1 MALPISQLRPA
12 QPSFPASPLAE
23 AEKEN
28 LSRQMRE
35 IDLKVSEFRQYLIS
49 RNMAAN
55 TIQAYSY
62 ALRQFL
68 CRYQQADFS
77 SLHLYKVF
85 LLDHYKPQTVNL
97 RLRALNA
104 YLEFTR
110 EKSKK
115 LSLVRIQQKSYL
127 ENVISEADYEYFKSC
142 LLRDKRYLYY
152 FLVRF
157 MAATGTRVSEVV
169 LFQAE
174 DIQKG
179 FKEIYSKGNKTRRIY
194 IPKALRTDALLWLQ
208 SAGIDRG
215 DIFLNRFGRRITPA
229 GIRSQLKTL
238 AVSYGINPDVVHPH
252 SFRHR
257 FAKSFIEK
265 CGDISLLS
273 DLLGHKT
280 IETTRI
286 YLRRSSNEQYEIV
299 NKVVDW

>member
-1 MALPISQLRPA
+1 MASPVSQLPPVQPALPSSL
-12 QPSFPASPLAE
+12 LTE
-23 AEKEN
+23 TEKERLSSQMNAVN
-28 LSRQMRE
+28 LQ
-35 IDLKVSEFRQYLIS
+35 ISEFCQYLIS
-49 RNMAAN
+49 KDMAAN
-55 TIQAYSY
+55 TVQVYSY

-68 CRYQQADFS
+68 CRYHQADFS

-85 LLDHYKPQTVNL
+85 LLEHYKPQTVNL

-115 LSLVRIQQKSYL
+115 LPLVRIQQKNYL
-127 ENVISEADYEYFKSC
+127 ENVISEADYEYLKSC

-152 FLVRF
+152 FLIRF
-157 MAATGTRVSEVV
+157 MAATGARVSEVV
-169 LFQAE
+169 QFQAE
-174 DIQKG
+174 DVQKG
-179 FKEIYSKGNKTRRIY
+179 FKEIYSKGNKARRIY

-208 SAGIDRG
+208 AAGIRKG

-229 GIRSQLKTL
+229 GIRGQLKTL
-238 AVSYGINPDVVHPH
+238 AVLYGINPDVVHPH

>member
-23 AEKEN
+23 AEKEH

-127 ENVISEADYEYFKSC
+127 ENVISEADYEYLKSC

-152 FLVRF
+152 FLIRF
-157 MAATGTRVSEVV
+157 MAATGTRVSEVI

-174 DIQKG
+174 DIEKG

-194 IPKALRTDALLWLQ
+194 IPRALRTDALLWLQ
-208 SAGIDRG
+208 ASGIHRG
-215 DIFLNRFGRRITPA
+215 DIFLNRFGRRITPS
-229 GIRSQLKTL
+229 GIRGQLKTL
-238 AVSYGINPDVVHPH
+238 AVLYGINPDVVHPH